1 MILKKISMSAT
12 IQLLAICFLVSFA
25 ISQTP
30 SPALLVLEKED
41 KSPAI
46 VDPATLK
53 VVARA
58 PACEDPHEVA
68 TSLDGS
74 QAFISNYGGFRTPQ
88 NTISIVDLAS
98 QKALSPVNLGPLNAP
113 HGLDLVNGKVYFA
126 AEVSKVSFDNNIA
139 VVDLKTMSVTSRVA
153 TGKGPDGLAWAVRK

>member
-53 VVARA
+53 VARRVSLGRPKVVARGRFADNTKHEAWRGHALLKVTERSGRRSHRCVTMVRRPSA
-58 PACEDPHEVA
+58 PIE
-68 TSLDGS
+68 
-74 QAFISNYGGFRTPQ
+74 F
-88 NTISIVDLAS
+88 SIL
-98 QKALSPVNLGPLNAP
+98 
-113 HGLDLVNGKVYFA
+113 
-126 AEVSKVSFDNNIA
+126 
-139 VVDLKTMSVTSRVA
+139 
-153 TGKGPDGLAWAVRK
+153 